1 MNLVLWHGLNRVALL
16 SVVTLLAG
24 AIFYAV
30 REAVFAWS
38 GPWKKAAAYGPLR
51 WYEASV
57 NGMLSAA
64 AGQAR
69 LLQSGYL
76 RYYFMT
82 VLGAAF
88 VLVGYAL
95 VAKTGMEAPTPP
107 AGVRLYEWLVAA
119 IILGAALTAV
129 TTRSRLTAIAALGSV
144 GYGVALLYLLFSAP
158 DLAMTQFGVE
168 TLAVVIFVLI
178 LYRLPRFAVFSG
190 TTTRVRDVL
199 VSLANGGLVTALVL
213 AATSPGY
220 QSRLAGFF
228 AENSLEAAHG
238 RNTVNVILVDFRGL
252 DTLGEIAVLAV
263 SALGV
268 SALLKALPG
277 KDGEKGKSSAP

>member
-1 MNLVLWHGLNRVALL
+1 
-16 SVVTLLAG
+16 
-24 AIFYAV
+24 
-30 REAVFAWS
+30 
-38 GPWKKAAAYGPLR
+38 
-51 WYEASV
+51 
-57 NGMLSAA
+57 
-64 AGQAR
+64 
-69 LLQSGYL
+69 
-76 RYYFMT
+76 MT

-95 VAKTGMEAPTPP
+95 VAKTGIEAPTTP
-107 AGVRLYEWLVAA
+107 AGVRLYEWFVAA

-178 LYRLPRFAVFSG
+178 LYRLPRFAVFSRAA
-190 TTTRVRDVL
+190 TRVRDVL

-213 AATSPGY
+213 AAMSPEY
-220 QSRLAGFF
+220 QSRIAGFF
-228 AENSLEAAHG
+228 VENSLEAAQG

-268 SALLKALPG
+268 SALLKVLP
-277 KDGEKGKSSAP
+277 EKKKRGSGDSSS